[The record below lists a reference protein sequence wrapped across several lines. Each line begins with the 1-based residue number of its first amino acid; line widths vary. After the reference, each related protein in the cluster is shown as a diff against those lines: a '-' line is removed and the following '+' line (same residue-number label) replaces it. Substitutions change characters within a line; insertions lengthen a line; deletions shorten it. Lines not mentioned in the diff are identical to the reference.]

1 LFGHCEQFKYQIL
14 HADKMFLQNK
24 TLNLH
29 LWAYKEIVARQSTQ
43 TTANQEAK
51 SSKKNVLTMLTKHYG
66 YG

>member
-1 LFGHCEQFKYQIL
+1 
-14 HADKMFLQNK
+14 MFLQNK

-51 SSKKNVLTMLTKHYG
+51 SSKKECINNAN
-66 YG
+66 